1 LKSLEVVMGHQ
12 HCKGGLFRIVQ
23 TLRTLTHDADL
34 PHGDER
40 AKQAQYA

>member
-12 HCKGGLFRIVQ
+12 HRKGGLFRVVQ

-34 PHGDER
+34 PHGDEG
-40 AKQAQYA
+40 AEQAQPA